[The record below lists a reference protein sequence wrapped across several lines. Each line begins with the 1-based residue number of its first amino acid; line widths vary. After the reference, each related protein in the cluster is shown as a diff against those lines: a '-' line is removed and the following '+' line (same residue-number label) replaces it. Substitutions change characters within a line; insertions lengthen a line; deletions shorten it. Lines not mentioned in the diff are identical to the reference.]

1 MITPK
6 HISIIKDK
14 MLYTKYLDITIIVM
28 SIKIPDINFFDIIL
42 NI

>member
-6 HISIIKDK
+6 HISINKDK
-14 MLYTKYLDITIIVM
+14 TLYTKYLDITNIVM